1 MRTTEL
7 RNKSQKLKKII
18 KLVYLKIITK
28 LNKLSLNM
36 SIKTVTHSNLFHYF
50 KVNMK
55 DNKLVSVITDKQ
67 FKKETKRK

>member
-1 MRTTEL
+1 MKE
-7 RNKSQKLKKII
+7 
-18 KLVYLKIITK
+18 V
-28 LNKLSLNM
+28 
-36 SIKTVTHSNLFHYF
+36 YF